1 MQATP
6 LRVPTGGRKQ
16 ANARELEHR
25 RLTRNLHELLQELRV
40 TQTGV
45 QILTG
50 FLLTLPFSNRFSQLS
65 ETQRYVYLA
74 VLAGA
79 VVSTG
84 MIVAPVAFHRVLF
97 RRGQRPWIV
106 TNANRAAR
114 AGLGAL
120 ALTTSGALWLVFDI
134 VTGGVSAT
142 CAGGLSLL
150 FFLSLWVVYPLAG
163 HRGHPS
169 TRSWQH

>member
-1 MQATP
+1 
-6 LRVPTGGRKQ
+6 
-16 ANARELEHR
+16 
-25 RLTRNLHELLQELRV
+25 
-40 TQTGV
+40 
-45 QILTG
+45 
-50 FLLTLPFSNRFSQLS
+50 
-65 ETQRYVYLA
+65 
-74 VLAGA
+74 

-84 MIVAPVAFHRVLF
+84 LIVAPVAFHRVLF

-114 AGLGAL
+114 AGLVAL

-134 VTGGVSAT
+134 VTGRFSAT
-142 CAGGLSLL
+142 CAGGLALL
-150 FFLSLWVVYPLAG
+150 FFLTLWVVYPLAG